1 MKLQPTRA
9 AGEGQIAETPLS
21 EAYDVVL
28 KGRRSVRR
36 YLPDPVPEDDLQ
48 AILEQARWAPSPH
61 NSEPWRFAVLRTTD
75 VKERLATAM
84 GERWVQDLQGDGW
97 TPEAIER
104 ELRISRR
111 RIVEAPVVI
120 VACLV
125 DEGLDEYPDPIRQL
139 NEQLMAA
146 HSLGA
151 AVQNVMVGAYARGL
165 GTCWMCAPLFCP
177 DVVVR
182 ALRLPTEY
190 RPQGLITLGYPVAW
204 PDARERRPMP
214 DLVME
219 VR

>member
-1 MKLQPTRA
+1 MRLDAKPLVSEDGA
-9 AGEGQIAETPLS
+9 AGAAIS
-21 EAYDVVL
+21 EAYDIVL
-28 KGRRSVRR
+28 KGRRSIRR
-36 YLPDPVPEDDLQ
+36 YLPDPVPEEDLQ
-48 AILEQARWAPSPH
+48 VILEQSRWAPSPH
-61 NSEPWRFAVLRTTD
+61 NSEPWRFAVLRTPE
-75 VKERLATAM
+75 VKERLAAAM
-84 GERWVQDLQGDGW
+84 AERWVQDLQGDGW

-125 DEGLDEYPDPIRQL
+125 DEGLDEYPDPTRQL

-177 DVVVR
+177 DVVVH
-182 ALRLPTEY
+182 ALDLPTEY
-190 RPQGLITLGYPVAW
+190 KPQGLITLGYPVAW